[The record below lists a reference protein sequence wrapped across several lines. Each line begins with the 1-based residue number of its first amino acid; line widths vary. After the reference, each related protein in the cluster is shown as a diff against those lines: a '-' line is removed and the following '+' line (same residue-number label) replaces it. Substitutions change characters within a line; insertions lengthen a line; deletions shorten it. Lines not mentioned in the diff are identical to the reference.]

1 MQPSE
6 AAAQGGAR
14 DPGGMLRRG
23 YLKTDETHRR
33 CRPCCM
39 IGTGEG
45 NLLRPIGYRGQN
57 GCRGFRLVRDTSGCP
72 GRLAEGAHCRA
83 VVGHD
88 PYQGRAGQG
97 RAGPGG
103 RSVVWS
109 AGSAVK
115 QRYDRVGSLSWPSLA
130 PASVL
135 RQPQSCDSLS
145 LAPPPP
151 CATSATR
158 RLQPCRRLRSRL
170 GPPLGASCS
179 GRDGGVG
186 RCALGWGGAGGG
198 WRTGGHGCAGQRAG
212 QDARFPDAF

>member
-23 YLKTDETHRR
+23 YLKTDETHRC
-33 CRPCCM
+33 CRSCCM

-45 NLLRPIGYRGQN
+45 NLLRQSGCRGQN

-97 RAGPGG
+97 RAAGLWSG
-103 RSVVWS
+103 RP
-109 AGSAVK
+109 AV
-115 QRYDRVGSLSWPSLA
+115 LSSNGMIVSDPCHR
-130 PASVL
+130 SVL
-135 RQPQSCDSLS
+135 RHLR

-151 CATSATR
+151 RDGSSPVAGCGRALGRPSARHAQGVMAGSAAAPSAGGAPGVAGEPGGTVAPGSGPVRMPAFQMPSDTS
-158 RLQPCRRLRSRL
+158 
-170 GPPLGASCS
+170 PPL
-179 GRDGGVG
+179 
-186 RCALGWGGAGGG
+186 
-198 WRTGGHGCAGQRAG
+198 
-212 QDARFPDAF
+212 